1 MREIKTSKPTR
12 IGIPP
17 GTPVTFSGE
26 SKEPVKI
33 TVFEYTEK
41 ECRKIEVGKPED
53 CADFTGNHKP
63 DRTLRVVSWFV
74 KAGFRLLYQ
83 LFLKSLQP
91 SGMGEV
97 SGSNE
102 I

>member
-26 SKEPVKI
+26 SKEAVKN

-41 ECRKIEVGKPED
+41 ECRKIEVEKPED
-53 CADFTGNHKP
+53 CADFTGA
-63 DRTLRVVSWFV
+63 TGVVWINV
-74 KAGFRLLYQ
+74 DGVHD
-83 LFLKSLQP
+83 P
-91 SGMGEV
+91 SIVEKICSIFDIHPPCRGRYYKCRPE
-97 SGSNE
+97 S
-102 I
+102 